1 MENQTYQTTDT
12 LEVAYL
18 ISIGFNYNQM
28 IALDDDRIAF
38 VFDYSEKL
46 NQEVIKFKTGKA
58 LVEPTK
64 FNYNYT
70 KLLAEIRAFK
80 KNQKWQRLKFFRPPK
95 IS

>member
-1 MENQTYQTTDT
+1 MNNQTYQTTDT
-12 LEVAYL
+12 LEAAYL

-28 IALDDDRIAF
+28 ITLDDDRIAF

-70 KLLAEIRAFK
+70 KLLAEIKAFK
-80 KNQKWQRLKFFRPPK
+80 KSQRWQRLKFFRHPK

>member
-1 MENQTYQTTDT
+1 MNNQIYQTTDT
-12 LEVAYL
+12 LEAAYL
-18 ISIGFNYNQM
+18 ISIGFNYSQM
-28 IALDDDRIAF
+28 IALDNDRVAF
-38 VFDYSEKL
+38 VFDFSEKL

-70 KLLAEIRAFK
+70 KLLAEIRSFK
-80 KNQKWQRLKFFRPPK
+80 KKQQWQRLKFFRHPK

>member
-12 LEVAYL
+12 LEAAYL

-70 KLLAEIRAFK
+70 KLLAEIRSFK
-80 KNQKWQRLKFFRPPK
+80 KKQKWQRLKFFRHPK

>member
-1 MENQTYQTTDT
+1 MNNQIYQTTDT
-12 LEVAYL
+12 LEAAYL
-18 ISIGFNYNQM
+18 ISIGFSYNQM

-64 FNYNYT
+64 FNYNYI
-70 KLLAEIRAFK
+70 KLLAEIHSFK
-80 KNQKWQRLKFFRPPK
+80 KRQQWQKLKFFRHPQN
-95 IS
+95 S